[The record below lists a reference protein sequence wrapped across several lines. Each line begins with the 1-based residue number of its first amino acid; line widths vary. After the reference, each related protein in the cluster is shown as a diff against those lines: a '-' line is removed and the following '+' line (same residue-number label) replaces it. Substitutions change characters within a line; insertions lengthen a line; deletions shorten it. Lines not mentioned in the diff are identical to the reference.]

1 MRAQTTLDFAIG
13 ISIFLVVVVY
23 VLAFVPGMLQ
33 PFVESQ
39 EENTIVADRAADQLT
54 QSMLGSPETPFVLET
69 DCTVAFFGGPA
80 PGDCRFD
87 TGQSVKERL
96 GLVGNP
102 AGTGPNLQVEIRGNV
117 SLANADGDDTVCWD
131 AGGDRLVEDD
141 DSACGDNADDTVFEI
156 GNDPPTQREGV
167 VVSRRV
173 VSIDNSTANVFVRV
187 W

>member
-1 MRAQTTLDFAIG
+1 MRGQTTLDFAIG
-13 ISIFLVVVVY
+13 VSIFLIVVVY

-54 QSMLGSPETPFVLET
+54 QSMLGAPETPFVLET
-69 DCTVAFFGGPA
+69 DCTVAFFGGPD

-87 TGQSVKERL
+87 SGQNLKERL

-131 AGGDRLVEDD
+131 ADNDRLIEDD
-141 DSACGDNADDTVFEI
+141 DSDCDSTDTVFEI
-156 GNDPPTQREGV
+156 GGSPPTQREGV

-173 VSIDNSTANVFVRV
+173 VSIDNSTVTVFVRV